1 MDGSFHLVGI
11 ISLMSQQVTIK
22 DGMTSLVKAEWEFP
36 LTWLVKV
43 AQVAPKMR

>member
-11 ISLMSQQVTIK
+11 ISLMSQQVTVK
-22 DGMTSLVKAEWEFP
+22 DEMAEWESP